1 MQEMMDG
8 FTSAKCRVG
17 VSKGKGER
25 VKEVYKR
32 QKKASFPLINF
43 AHSCF
48 NLLSWGLILLKP
60 SISL

>member
-32 QKKASFPLINF
+32 QKRPAFP
-43 AHSCF
+43 
-48 NLLSWGLILLKP
+48 
-60 SISL
+60 

>member
-25 VKEVYKR
+25 VKK
-32 QKKASFPLINF
+32 S
-43 AHSCF
+43 
-48 NLLSWGLILLKP
+48 LLKTKKGHL
-60 SISL
+60 SLN